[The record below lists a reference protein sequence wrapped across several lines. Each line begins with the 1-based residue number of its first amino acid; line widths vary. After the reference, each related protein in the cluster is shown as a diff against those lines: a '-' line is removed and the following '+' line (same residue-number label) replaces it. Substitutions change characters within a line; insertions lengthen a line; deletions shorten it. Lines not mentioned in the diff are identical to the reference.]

1 MHIVLAE
8 LMARCWYALQHFA
21 TVLCFTVKKKELKN
35 GVKVLLGLAK
45 AKLDQLINARKD
57 TNSLSNVDFVYAN
70 INSKSSFQIIMSLF
84 LTQWVIHF

>member
-1 MHIVLAE
+1 M
-8 LMARCWYALQHFA
+8 
-21 TVLCFTVKKKELKN
+21 ELKN
-35 GVKVLLGLAK
+35 GVKVLLDLAK
-45 AKLDQLINARKD
+45 AKLDQLINERKD